1 MGGSEKGWPRNR
13 PSFDHNS
20 ARTGIHNVGQGRHG
34 VGGNGAMKN
43 SQAREYVFVLSTALS
58 LAESAHASGGPS
70 AIGYAILFVAAMNV
84 LFYAAVLVCCVL
96 GIWLLRHKRAI
107 GLSLIVLAALP
118 FLHYAVTVIRAQS
131 EPARRHEQIAEL
143 MQQREVPA
151 DPPRAVE
158 MMNAFHDHAV
168 ETLVAVGAVDEVQ
181 SFNPYTQKTIV
192 YTLRSGPECLD
203 FENSGGDQAELR
215 RVVLARHSFRRCVR
229 ESRREGPA
237 NAPVQL
243 FSGERAP
250 SAYTGPACLGSVFNY
265 ALELRWAPSRGGALL
280 AFWESPNYTGF
291 AFPPRILGYPH
302 FWQCDSLDWNRPD
315 FEAQDGF
322 KFVSA
327 VLGYRNVDD
336 FHRSPDPAAVP
347 KTLRLLIPRMQAQ
360 YAHDHILALLGQW
373 PSTPAIDAALDDERV
388 FERSIHIVLKAV
400 ALLTDPRQDERRKRL
415 YPHLSTHVPTL
426 LKICSHR
433 AGQYQFEEPCAKLAG
448 TAKGAEF
455 AR

>member
-1 MGGSEKGWPRNR
+1 MKKLTG
-13 PSFDHNS
+13 
-20 ARTGIHNVGQGRHG
+20 ARIRIRALDRAFARGIG
-34 VGGNGAMKN
+34 
-43 SQAREYVFVLSTALS
+43 ARERRALGDRLRDS
-58 LAESAHASGGPS
+58 V
-70 AIGYAILFVAAMNV
+70 VAAMNV

-192 YTLRSGPECLD
+192 YTLRSGP
-203 FENSGGDQAELR
+203 SASISKIPAETR
-215 RVVLARHSFRRCVR
+215 PSCAGSCSRGIRFGAASVSPAGRTRERARST
-229 ESRREGPA
+229 
-237 NAPVQL
+237 L
-243 FSGERAP
+243 SGERAP

-302 FWQCDSLDWNRPD
+302 FWQCESLDWNRPD

-360 YAHDHILALLGQW
+360 YAHDHILACWAMAFHARDRRG
-373 PSTPAIDAALDDERV
+373 
-388 FERSIHIVLKAV
+388 
-400 ALLTDPRQDERRKRL
+400 PR
-415 YPHLSTHVPTL
+415 
-426 LKICSHR
+426 
-433 AGQYQFEEPCAKLAG
+433 
-448 TAKGAEF
+448 
-455 AR
+455 